1 MQFITTKKPTNNQCL
16 EKIVADYKNG
26 KLKAGDIV
34 SFKAFVFNVRI
45 KNRFSFVLVRNQKRI
60 FQCFFSPEEC
70 SFDLNTLL
78 EESSVLV
85 TGKIV
90 ADSPC
95 KINPGF
101 EVAITDI
108 KVLSSPPEQPYAI
121 YKSLEQ
127 LNWGD
132 DMIFNDRALTLRNPH
147 YRSIIKICEGVLAG
161 FRNFLLAEGFTEF
174 VPPKIVKGGAE
185 GGADMFEVDYFEKK
199 AYLTQSPQQYKQAM
213 VGVFSKV
220 FCVSPVFRA
229 EKHSTS
235 RHINEFEGLDL
246 EMGFIDGI
254 DDIMALQTR
263 LVSYIFEFLNKNY
276 TYELSELKVDLPK
289 IDKIPKIKFSEVKE
303 LIKNEYN
310 RPYRDELDLEPEE
323 EKLIGK
329 YFNEFFNSPFV
340 FITHYPSAK
349 RPFYTMDC
357 PKNKNETLSFDLLLN
372 GAEITTGGQRIH
384 DYNVQVAKMQSL
396 GLNPENFAD
405 YLQMHKL
412 GLPPHGG
419 LGMGLERFVMK
430 ILKLDN
436 IKYAAAF
443 PRDRDRI
450 SP

>member
-1 MQFITTKKPTNNQCL
+1 MQFITNKKPSNKNCL
-16 EKIVADYKNG
+16 EQIVLDYKKG
-26 KLKAGDIV
+26 KIKGGDTV

-45 KNRFSFVLVRNQKRI
+45 KNRFSFLLVRNHKRV
-60 FQCFFSPEEC
+60 FQCFFAPEEC

-85 TGKIV
+85 TGKIT

-101 EVAITDI
+101 EVSVTDI
-108 KVLSSPPEQPYAI
+108 KILSAPPEQPYAI

-132 DMIFNDRALTLRNPH
+132 DMIFNDRVLTMRNPY
-147 YRSIIKICEGVLAG
+147 YRSIIAIASGVLKA
-161 FRNFLLAEGFTEF
+161 FRDFLTSESFTEF
-174 VPPKIVKGGAE
+174 IPPKIVKSGAE
-185 GGADMFEVDYFEKK
+185 GGADMFEVDYFGKK
-199 AYLTQSPQQYKQAM
+199 TYLTQSPQQYKQAM
-213 VGVFSKV
+213 VGIFSRV
-220 FCVSPVFRA
+220 FCTSSVFRA

-235 RHINEFEGLDL
+235 RHINEFEGLDI
-246 EMGFIDGI
+246 EMGFIDNV

-263 LVSYIFEFLNKNY
+263 LVSYIFDFLNKY
-276 TYELSELKVDLPK
+276 YEYELKELKVELPK
-289 IDKIPKIKFSEVKE
+289 ITKIPKISFSEVKE

-310 RPYRDELDLEPEE
+310 RPYRDQNDLEPEE

-329 YFNEFFNSPFV
+329 YFNEKFNSPFV
-340 FITHYPSAK
+340 FITHYPSVK
-349 RPFYTMDC
+349 RPFYAL
-357 PKNKNETLSFDLLLN
+357 ETNYDNTITESFDLLLN
-372 GAEITTGGQRIH
+372 GAEVTTGGMRIH
-384 DYNVQVAKMQSL
+384 DYNSQIAKMERL
-396 GLNPENFAD
+396 GLNPEHFSD
-405 YLQMHKL
+405 YLQMHKF

-436 IKYAAAF
+436 IKYATAF
-443 PRDRDRI
+443 PRDRDRV